1 MNLIDILAQA
11 QNGNAVRNIS
21 RQYGI
26 DESQT
31 RSAMEQLAPMIAAG
45 LKRNASERGGLTD
58 LLVALQG
65 GNHARH
71 VDRDGDGVPDDMVS
85 DGNDILG
92 HIFGNKEV
100 SRAVA
105 ARASQDTGI
114 GSNILKQ
121 MLPVIAS
128 MVMGSL
134 SKRTREPGIGDV
146 IGDLIGGGQQ
156 QTSRRGGGLLG
167 QILGGLLQGGGQ
179 KRQSSRSSR
188 SQARE
193 PSLQDI
199 FGSVLDDTPS
209 GNAADDLLDSVLRT
223 TRR

>member
-1 MNLIDILAQA
+1 MNLIDILTQA
-11 QNGNAVRNIS
+11 QNGNAVRNMS
-21 RQYGI
+21 RRYGI

-45 LKRNASERGGLTD
+45 LKRNASQRGGLAD

-71 VDRDGDGVPDDMVS
+71 IDRDGDGIPDDMVD
-85 DGNDILG
+85 DGNNILG
-92 HIFGNKEV
+92 HIFGNKDV

-105 ARASQDTGI
+105 SKASEDTGI
-114 GSNILKQ
+114 GSDILKQ

-134 SKRTREPGIGDV
+134 SKRTQEPGIGDV
-146 IGDLIGGGQQ
+146 IGDLIGGGQPQ
-156 QTSRRGGGLLG
+156 SSRRGGGLLG
-167 QILGGLLQGGGQ
+167 QILGGLLQGGGPQ
-179 KRQSSRSSR
+179 REASRSTR
-188 SQARE
+188 GQARE

-199 FGSVLDDTPS
+199 FGGVLDDPS
-209 GNAADDLLDSVLRT
+209 KGNAADDLLESVLRG